1 MIFQS
6 DPGSAQETR
15 HPRGDLNLFEL
26 RPAAARAGTGRCS
39 EISHTTQTLDEQFM
53 ILFTT

>member
-26 RPAAARAGTGRCS
+26 RPGAGRRGTRSSPGWHRAVLRDLTH
-39 EISHTTQTLDEQFM
+39 HTDS
-53 ILFTT
+53 